1 MKVSVFHSMR
11 YGHVPNQPNTW
22 PVPNALFD
30 PEQGVRAMANSLDDA
45 EMEDQLGFD
54 WISCAEHHFSP
65 FSLSSNVAVQA
76 AALSQRVKRARIAIL
91 GALVPLN
98 NPLRIAEEF
107 AMIDNL
113 TNGRLI
119 AGLIRGAPYEY
130 LVYNVNPAESRSRFE
145 EGWDLILRAWTERQP
160 FGWEGRHFQYRGIS
174 IWPRPVQ
181 QPIPPVYVS
190 GSSRDSGEFAARKR
204 IGLGFAGRTNIL
216 LASRSAAFFR
226 EKAAEYGWEPK
237 PEQVIY
243 QIGVHVGETDQQ
255 AWDRVRGPIER
266 GEGAGMAR
274 GQAIPNRLV
283 ATSGFYSERDAD
295 FVERYKGTTFG
306 AEGGYT
312 LEGRLE
318 IGAILAGSPDTVFEQ
333 IKRVRNEVGAGVL
346 NAIFDVPGVDRPAK
360 HRALELFAKD
370 VLPRVHEL

>member
-1 MKVSVFHSMR
+1 MR